1 MKENNNDELQF
12 VVNQYKEGHKNSDTA
27 WNEFLGLSG
36 LSTRTSSRRW
46 LAAACIAF
54 AAIIAVAATIFIAN
68 RSKITPKTPSANK
81 EKMVTDTLTK
91 DSVQVKDSVKI
102 FRFDN
107 TPVNSA
113 LKDISNFYGVQ
124 LETSDTTKIYRGS
137 LRLTMLTKP

>member
-46 LAAACIAF
+46 LAVACIAL

-68 RSKITPKTPSANK
+68 RNKITRVS
-81 EKMVTDTLTK
+81 
-91 DSVQVKDSVKI
+91 S
-102 FRFDN
+102 
-107 TPVNSA
+107 
-113 LKDISNFYGVQ
+113 
-124 LETSDTTKIYRGS
+124 
-137 LRLTMLTKP
+137 